1 MLLFAQL
8 NSTLKEKESEITKLS
23 QKQLPNDVAVKLES
37 LQSTLSQLQSSQAQ
51 NAELQIK
58 LETTEQRWSQS
69 LGNEKAAVAALSEL
83 VNKFNKRW
91 LELTSFSK
99 YNASTETTGATTE
112 HIEANAET
120 LDSATPLSA
129 TNSILPLDQDAL
141 HRPFVIMSHQI
152 TELQHK
158 LNQAMENVR
167 QAELSRD
174 NLKMALNMN
183 SSLQAKLDEMKAK
196 YAALQA
202 SRGSSG
208 GKTTV
213 SDATDTGNSVLPV
226 ANNSGSP
233 GDDAVT
239 SVVSDSTRTADT
251 VGEMESTPESS
262 AKASSSSKE
271 RIKSTT
277 SHKEKSGAGSKSNE
291 SRSSSS
297 HAKASLSSSEKLHR
311 EYRRVRKELTA
322 LTTSHSTLM
331 ANNVRLL
338 KQITEKDEMNAK
350 SLSTIL
356 HLKSMTEKLIEERDT
371 LELQLKSTN
380 QLALV
385 ARLATNAKERVSEEL
400 LKEKKVVD
408 DRLAEL
414 EKQLHTTQMEL
425 HRITTEWST
434 SSCRMSAKE
443 AELCNVVQRSHALVE
458 ENEQKREE
466 IRKLVDIVSK
476 TEREARDAKEKLI
489 HFTKSSNDAAGDSG
503 GDSSFTIDQLK
514 TQVSVLKNRLACPVC
529 HYRDKE
535 CIILRC
541 RHMHCKQC
549 VEERVSNRSRKC
561 PTCNV
566 KFAENEVETIFLS

>member
-1 MLLFAQL
+1 MFSQL
-8 NSTLKEKESEITKLS
+8 NSTLKEKENEITLLS
-23 QKQLPNDVAVKLES
+23 QKQLPEDAAAKLES
-37 LQSTLSQLQSSQAQ
+37 LESTLSQLQSSKAQ
-51 NAELQIK
+51 NAELEIK
-58 LETTEQRWSQS
+58 LGKTEQRWSQS

-83 VNKFNKRW
+83 VSKFNKRW
-91 LELTSFSK
+91 LELTSLGK
-99 YNASTETTGATTE
+99 YHSSTETTSATTE
-112 HIEANAET
+112 HAEAHAKMV
-120 LDSATPLSA
+120 DSATPLSA
-129 TNSILPLDQDAL
+129 MNGIIPLDRDVSD
-141 HRPFVIMSHQI
+141 RPFVFMSQQI

-183 SSLQAKLDEMKAK
+183 TSLQAKLDEMKAK

-208 GKTTV
+208 GKGPV
-213 SDATDTGNSVLPV
+213 SDLPDAGNSVLPV
-226 ANNSGSP
+226 SNSSGSA

-251 VGEMESTPESS
+251 VAEMESPPEST

-271 RIKSTT
+271 KTKT
-277 SHKEKSGAGSKSNE
+277 ATAHKEKSMTGSKSNE

-297 HAKASLSSSEKLHR
+297 HAKGSLSSSEKLHR

-356 HLKSMTEKLIEERDT
+356 HLKSMTEKLVEERDT
-371 LELQLKSTN
+371 LELQLKSAN

-400 LKEKKVVD
+400 LKEKKEVD

-414 EKQLHTTQMEL
+414 EKQLHATQTEL

-434 SSCRMSAKE
+434 ASSRISSKE
-443 AELCNVVQRSHALVE
+443 TELSNALQRSHALVE

-476 TEREARDAKEKLI
+476 TEREAREAKEKLI

>member
-1 MLLFAQL
+1 
-8 NSTLKEKESEITKLS
+8 LKEKENEITLLC
-23 QKQLPNDVAVKLES
+23 QKQLPEDVAVKLET
-37 LQSTLSQLQSSQAQ
+37 LQSTLFQLQTSQAQ
-51 NAELQIK
+51 NAELQVK
-58 LETTEQRWSQS
+58 LEKIEQRWSQS
-69 LGNEKAAVAALSEL
+69 LGNEEAAVAALSEM

-91 LELTSFSK
+91 LELTSAGKHPMS
-99 YNASTETTGATTE
+99 
-112 HIEANAET
+112 AEIT
-120 LDSATPLSA
+120 IAGSEKDQAKEKIGESAALSA
-129 TNSILPLDQDAL
+129 SNSIIPLDREVLD
-141 HRPFVIMSHQI
+141 RPFIAMSQQI
-152 TELQHK
+152 AELQHK
-158 LNQAMENVR
+158 LNQAVENVR

-183 SSLQAKLDEMKAK
+183 TSLQSKLDEMKAK

-202 SRGSSG
+202 SRGNSG
-208 GKTTV
+208 GKTTNGV
-213 SDATDTGNSVLPV
+213 SDSTETGSSALPV
-226 ANNSGSP
+226 AKSSASP

-251 VGEMESTPESS
+251 AADLEVPPESIS
-262 AKASSSSKE
+262 KASSSKE
-271 RIKSTT
+271 KMKATAT
-277 SHKEKSGAGSKSNE
+277 HKEKSSSGAKSNE
-291 SRSSSS
+291 SKSSSS
-297 HAKASLSSSEKLHR
+297 HAKTSSSSSSEKLHR
-311 EYRRVRKELTA
+311 EYRRARKELTA

-356 HLKSMTEKLIEERDT
+356 HLKSLTDKLVEERDT
-371 LELQLKSTN
+371 LEMQLKSAN

-400 LKEKKVVD
+400 LKEKKDVD
-408 DRLAEL
+408 ERLSEL
-414 EKQLHTTQMEL
+414 EKQLLATQTEL
-425 HRITTEWST
+425 HRVSTEWST
-434 SSCRMSAKE
+434 ASSRISSKE
-443 AELCNVVQRSHALVE
+443 AELSNAVQRSHALVE

-476 TEREARDAKEKLI
+476 TEREAREAKEKLI
-489 HFTKSSNDAAGDSG
+489 HFTKSSNDVAGDSG

-549 VEERVSNRSRKC
+549 VDERVSNRSRKC